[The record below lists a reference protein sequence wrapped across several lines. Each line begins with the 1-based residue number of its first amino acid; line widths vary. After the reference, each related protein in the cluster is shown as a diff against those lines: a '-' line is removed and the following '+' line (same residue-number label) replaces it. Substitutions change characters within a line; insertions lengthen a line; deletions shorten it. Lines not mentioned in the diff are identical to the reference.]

1 MTLATVK
8 KRCVFFLGG
17 YEPISPERQHE
28 RFSREIKRFERTW
41 NVATSVSVM
50 ALSKDSAVASW
61 RVETRAPNWR
71 VETEYRSL
79 RWDDIVAAD
88 FARSDIVRLPR
99 ALVAFADFIF
109 SGTAWRYFKVNWRY
123 GLFFLYPI
131 VILAA
136 FAAVAI
142 YAALALVNWGL
153 PMPAVLAPAVG
164 LLIFALLIVWPG
176 RPMLLPYMLD
186 DWLFAYELVH
196 RTRPELERRLDS
208 FAQDVATRLRDE
220 SFDEVIISAHSL
232 GNALKLEVVDRA
244 LRLVPEFGSAG
255 EKLSLVST
263 GSSLLKIA
271 LHPAGGWLKAAV
283 ERVSRHPAIFWIEY
297 HALVDLISFYK
308 VNPVTALKLPQTG
321 KPMLRKLRVRHML
334 NDETYRRFR
343 GNFFRLHRQL
353 VMGNDKRYFY
363 DYFMICCGPFRLET
377 RVEDPELMMTAIAE
391 DGSLRMPGAARADNY
406 AAPAT
411 TAPS

>member
-1 MTLATVK
+1 MTLATVE

-28 RFSREIKRFERTW
+28 RFSREIQRFERTW

-61 RVETRAPNWR
+61 RIETRAPNWR

-79 RWDDIVAAD
+79 RWDDVVAAD
-88 FARSDIVRLPR
+88 FARSDVVRLPR
-99 ALVAFADFIF
+99 ALFAFADFIF
-109 SGTAWRYFKVNWRY
+109 SGTALRYFAVNWRY

-136 FAAVAI
+136 FAAAAI
-142 YAALALVNWGL
+142 YGSLALANLDLPAPVLLGPAAALA
-153 PMPAVLAPAVG
+153 
-164 LLIFALLIVWPG
+164 IFAALIVWPG

-196 RTRPELERRLDS
+196 KTRPELEQRLDS
-208 FAQDVATRLRDE
+208 FAQDLAARLRDQ
-220 SFDEVIISAHSL
+220 SFDEIIVSAHSL

-244 LRLVPEFGSAG
+244 LRLVPDFGRAG
-255 EKLSLVST
+255 EKLSLLST

-308 VNPVTALKLPQTG
+308 VNPVTALKLPATG
-321 KPMLRKLRVRHML
+321 KPLLRKLRVRHML
-334 NDETYRRFR
+334 EDETYRRFR

-353 VMGNDKRYFY
+353 VMGNDRRYFY

-377 RVEDPELMMTAIAE
+377 RAEDPELMMTAIAQ
-391 DGSLRMPGAARADNY
+391 DGSLQLPESLSAGKD
-406 AAPAT
+406 
-411 TAPS
+411 TASTETRP